1 MRLLGL
7 TSLFVVPS
15 LILLTL
21 YYLPP
26 CNTLFLALLLV
37 IHTGL
42 KMSLRLIVALV
53 DMFCIV
59 DIDPH

>member
-15 LILLTL
+15 LTLLTL

-26 CNTLFLALLLV
+26 YNTLFLVLLLV
-37 IHTGL
+37 IRIGL
-42 KMSLRLIVALV
+42 KMSSHLVVALV

-59 DIDPH
+59 DIDTR